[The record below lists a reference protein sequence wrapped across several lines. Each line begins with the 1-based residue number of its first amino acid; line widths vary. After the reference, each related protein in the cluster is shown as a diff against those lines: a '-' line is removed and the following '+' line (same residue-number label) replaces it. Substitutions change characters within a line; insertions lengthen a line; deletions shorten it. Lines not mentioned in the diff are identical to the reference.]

1 MKNENNP
8 VGGLVI
14 SEEVIAKISSTAAL
28 EIPGVAE
35 LKAKPANVGEVIA
48 QGGHKGIRVRTSDG
62 VIRVDVY
69 LTLKLGAKIR
79 EVSEGVQR
87 SVKDNVQNM
96 TGRVVDSVNVHIE
109 DIDLSANTPE

>member
-14 SEEVIAKISSTAAL
+14 SEEVIAQIASTAAL
-28 EIPGVAE
+28 EIPGVQG
-35 LKAKPANVGEVIA
+35 LKAKPANVGEVISLDS
-48 QGGHKGIRVRTSDG
+48 HKGIRVRTSED

-87 SVKDNVQNM
+87 SVKENVQNM

-109 DIDLSANTPE
+109 DIDLSAGTPE